1 MCLYVCM
8 CFLSERVKEKT
19 TTNFAL
25 SAKFCDN
32 LVRAILPCIRKV
44 IFVVLVLVFF
54 QRSIQRSLRLQ
65 LPSIE

>member
-54 QRSIQRSLRLQ
+54 STINTEES
-65 LPSIE
+65 SVTTSFD